1 MTRRHTRER
10 PARESP
16 GPGGPARI
24 AAVLAAAL
32 GAVLLVVAAL
42 LGPPGQPSSTGA
54 DHARDLA
61 AAPAAERGAPH
72 AIRAEA
78 ADTRPTRLVPPAAVD
93 IEAIGV
99 SAEVDDVGVDTGTGQ
114 MEVPQPADRLGWYR
128 FGPGLDAGAG
138 SIVIAGHV
146 DDESGPGAFY
156 RLGELEPGDT
166 IAVTG
171 ADGETRTFQVVARE
185 VHDKTEVPLER
196 YFARDGAPRLTLIT
210 CGGAFDRDSLQYHDN
225 IVITAVP
232 A

>member
-1 MTRRHTRER
+1 VT
-10 PARESP
+10 P
-16 GPGGPARI
+16 GPGRPARI

-42 LGPPGQPSSTGA
+42 LSPPGQPSSTGA
-54 DHARDLA
+54 DRVRDLA
-61 AAPAAERGAPH
+61 AAPAPERGAPH
-72 AIRAEA
+72 AIGAEA
-78 ADTRPTRLVPPAAVD
+78 ADTRPTRSVPPVAVD

-99 SAEVDDVGVDTGTGQ
+99 NAEVDEVGVDTGTGQ

-128 FGPGLDAGAG
+128 FGPGLDATAG

-146 DDESGPGAFY
+146 DDESGPGAFF
-156 RLGELEPGDT
+156 RLGDLEPGDS
-166 IAVTG
+166 IEVTG
-171 ADGETRTFQVVARE
+171 VDGETRTFEVVARE
-185 VHDKTEVPLER
+185 VHHKSEVPLQQ

-210 CGGAFDRDSLQYHDN
+210 CGGAFDRDSGQYRDN